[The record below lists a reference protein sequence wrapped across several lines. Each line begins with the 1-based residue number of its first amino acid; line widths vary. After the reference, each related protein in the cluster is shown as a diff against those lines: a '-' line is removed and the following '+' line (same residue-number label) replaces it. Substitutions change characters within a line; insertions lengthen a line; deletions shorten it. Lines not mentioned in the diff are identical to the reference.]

1 MLPIDDVLP
10 ELLSTLEDQTTVLL
24 QAPPGAGKTTRV
36 PLALLS
42 ADWRGD
48 GRVLMLE
55 PRRLAARSAARFMA
69 RQLGESPGETVGYR
83 TRLDTRVSARTRIE
97 VVTEGI
103 LTRLIQSDPA
113 LEGYTAVLFDE
124 FHERSLQADLGL
136 ALVRE
141 SQQALREDLRL
152 LVMSATLDTGP
163 LAQLLGNA
171 PVITSEGR
179 AFPVDVHYRPPPRQR
194 FLTDHVAAT
203 VSEALAEQ
211 TGSLLVFL
219 PGAGEIRRVARAL
232 DGAVPA
238 NVRVMP
244 LYGSL
249 KAAQQDAA
257 IAPATGGAR
266 KVVLATAIA
275 ETSLTIEGIRVVVDA
290 GLSRRARF
298 DPNSGMTRLTTARLS
313 RSSAEQ
319 RSGRAGRV
327 ESGVC
332 YRLWSDTE
340 HQGLADHA
348 PPEIAEADL
357 TSLVL
362 ELAGWGAR
370 SPGDLDWLDQPPE
383 AHWQQARELLQ
394 WLDLLDDEGAITET
408 GRQALALGIHPRLAR
423 MVLQGREWH
432 YPVTAARLAAL
443 LGERD
448 PLGPGAGADLEHR
461 LRALSGEYETRADLK
476 PVRHAASRLIRRGDQ
491 DVDGRFPAGALLS
504 QAYPDR
510 IARRRPGD
518 ASRYQLSNGRG
529 ARLRD
534 DDPLGR
540 EPWLVAAELD
550 GQAREA
556 LIYQAAVIDRPTLD
570 EALASHIRTA
580 DEVGWDDRKGTV
592 VARSVT
598 RLGALVLDESQLPSP
613 GPERVVE
620 GLLDAVRQKGL
631 AALPWTEGARQWQA
645 RVQTLATV
653 WPDDWPD
660 VSDEAL
666 LVSLAEWLGPFL
678 AGVSNWQGVQR
689 LNLMEALNT
698 CLPWDKQSAFSRLAP
713 ERMTIPTGQSVRLDY
728 TTEQGPVLA
737 TKLQTTFGWV
747 ETPTIAD
754 GRLPV
759 VLHLLDPA
767 RRPLAVTSDLSSFW
781 RNAYPDVRK
790 DMRGRY
796 PKHPWPDDPFTA
808 EPAMGTKKSG
818 R

>member
-10 ELLSTLEDQTTVLL
+10 ELLATFEDRTTALL

-42 ADWRGD
+42 AGWRGE
-48 GRVLMLE
+48 GRILMLE

-69 RQLGESPGETVGYR
+69 HQLGESPGETVGYR

-113 LEGYTAVLFDE
+113 LEGYAAVLFDE

-141 SQQALREDLRL
+141 SQQALRDDLRL
-152 LVMSATLDTGP
+152 LVMSATLDTEP
-163 LAQLLGNA
+163 LAQLLGGA

-179 AFPVDVHYRPPPRQR
+179 AFPVDVFYRPAPRQR
-194 FLTDHVAAT
+194 SLPDHVAAT
-203 VSEALAEQ
+203 VSDALSEQ
-211 TGSLLVFL
+211 AGSVLVFL

-232 DGAVPA
+232 DGAVPED
-238 NVRVMP
+238 VQVMP

-257 IAPATGGAR
+257 IAPATSGTR

-298 DPNSGMTRLTTARLS
+298 DPNSGMTRLTTDRLS

-319 RSGRAGRV
+319 RRGRAGRV
-327 ESGVC
+327 EPGVC
-332 YRLWSDTE
+332 YRLWSETE
-340 HQGLADHA
+340 HQGLAGQA

-357 TSLVL
+357 AALVL

-370 SPGDLDWLDQPPE
+370 SPDDLDWLDPPPE
-383 AHWQQARELLQ
+383 AHWRQARDLLQ
-394 WLDLLDDEGAITET
+394 WLDLVDKDGGVTEA
-408 GRQALALGIHPRLAR
+408 GRQALVLGVHPRLAH
-423 MVLQGREWH
+423 MVLRGREWG

-461 LRALSGEYETRADLK
+461 LRAMTGEYETRADLK
-476 PVRHAASRLIRRGDQ
+476 PIRHATARLMRRGDQ
-491 DVDGRFPAGALLS
+491 DIDDRMPVGRLLS

-510 IARRRPGD
+510 VAHRRPGD
-518 ASRYQLSNGRG
+518 ASRYRLSNGRG

-534 DDPLGR
+534 DDPMGR
-540 EPWLVAAELD
+540 ETWLVAAELD

-556 LIYQAAVIDRPTLD
+556 LIYRAAVIDRPTLD
-570 EALASHIRTA
+570 EALASHIRTS

-592 VARSVT
+592 VARRVT
-598 RLGALVLDESQLPSP
+598 RLGALVLEETSLPTP
-613 GPERVVE
+613 GPERVAE

-631 AALPWTEGARQWQA
+631 AALPWTDAARQWQA

-660 VSDEAL
+660 VGDATL
-666 LVSLAEWLGPFL
+666 LASLPEWLGPFL
-678 AGVSNWQGVQR
+678 AGVGDWQGVQR
-689 LNLMEALNT
+689 LNLIDALT
-698 CLPWDKQSAFSRLAP
+698 SCLPWDGQSALSRLAP
-713 ERMTIPTGQSVRLDY
+713 ERLTIPTGQSVRLDY
-728 TTEQGPVLA
+728 TGEQSPVLA
-737 TKLQTTFGWV
+737 TKLQTVFGWTD
-747 ETPTIAD
+747 TPTIAD

-759 VLHLLDPA
+759 VLHLLSPA
-767 RRPLAVTSDLSSFW
+767 GRPLAVTSDLSSFW
-781 RNAYPDVRK
+781 RQAYPEVRK

-796 PKHPWPDDPFTA
+796 PKHPWPEDPFTA